1 MLDRDF
7 KSTAPARG
15 TRRPRAR
22 HFMIAGGVS
31 LLGVML
37 AGFGAPSDAR
47 IDPTDRRH
55 DGAPDHS
62 ETFPSSARLHIDLAL
77 PQENTVVP
85 PTTDTEGTPQKGTTR
100 TVTVSR
106 GDTLSGIFKHND
118 ILRELPAVMK
128 AGAPASALERI
139 RPGETL
145 TLTIDSGHLLRLHYR
160 PQNGDELTVIRTP
173 EGLQASTVQHHYEH
187 RLFQAGGSIQ
197 NSLFLDGHRAGL
209 SDRLIMQLAE
219 IFGWDI
225 DFALDLRPGD
235 HFTVVYDT
243 LYEHGVRVREGDI
256 VAAEFVNQ
264 GRSFRAVRYTDPN
277 GHSDY
282 YTPDGHSLRKA
293 FLRTPVQFSR
303 ISSRF
308 NLHRKHPILNR
319 VRAHKGVDYA
329 APVGT
334 PVRAAGDGK
343 VVYKGWKGGYG
354 RFIVLQHGQRYS
366 TAYGHLSRFAAKLR
380 SGARVHQGQVIGYVG
395 QSGLATGPHL
405 HYEFRI
411 NGRHRNPLKVK
422 LPAAK
427 PLQARYVAAFE
438 AKALPLLAQIDSY
451 RRATLSRF
459 GDS

>member
-1 MLDRDF
+1 MLERDF
-7 KSTAPARG
+7 KPTAAPRG
-15 TRRPRAR
+15 TARPRTR
-22 HFMIAGGVS
+22 HLLAAGGLS

-37 AGFGAPSDAR
+37 AGFVGPSDAR
-47 IDPTDRRH
+47 IDPADRKH
-55 DGAPDHS
+55 DTAQDHS
-62 ETFPSSARLHIDLAL
+62 ETFPSSARLSVDLELPGEASGPLPPPPSPSTRQEAAAHAL
-77 PQENTVVP
+77 
-85 PTTDTEGTPQKGTTR
+85 
-100 TVTVSR
+100 TVSR
-106 GDTLSGIFKHND
+106 GDTLSGIFKRYD
-118 ILRELPAVMK
+118 ILRDLPAVMK
-128 AGAPASALERI
+128 SGAPAHALNRI
-139 RPGETL
+139 RPG
-145 TLTIDSGHLLRLHYR
+145 DSLSLVIEHGRLQRLHFQ
-160 PQNGDELTVIRTP
+160 PNNGAELNIDRTP
-173 EGLQASTVQHHYEH
+173 DGLRTSVVQHSYEH
-187 RLFQAGGSIQ
+187 RLFHAGGSIQ
-197 NSLFLDGHRAGL
+197 NSLFLDGQRAGL

-243 LYEHGVRVREGDI
+243 LYENGVRVREGDI

-264 GRSFRAVRYTDPN
+264 GHSFRAVRYTDPN
-277 GHSDY
+277 GRTDY
-282 YTPDGHSLRKA
+282 YSPDGHSLRKA

-343 VVYKGWKGGYG
+343 VVYKGWRGGYG

-380 SGARVHQGQVIGYVG
+380 NGARVRQGQIIGYVG

-411 NGRHRNPLKVK
+411 NGRHRNPLKVE

-427 PLQARYVAAFE
+427 PLEARYVADFE
-438 AKALPLLAQIDSY
+438 SKALPLLAQVDTY
-451 RRATLSRF
+451 RRASLSRF